1 MDKDKNDADRNRNFE
16 NFAHKF
22 KLYSDS
28 SAGSFT
34 KTSLRKIVAITD
46 KDW

>member
-16 NFAHKF
+16 NFGHKF

-34 KTSLRKIVAITD
+34 KTNLRKIVAITD